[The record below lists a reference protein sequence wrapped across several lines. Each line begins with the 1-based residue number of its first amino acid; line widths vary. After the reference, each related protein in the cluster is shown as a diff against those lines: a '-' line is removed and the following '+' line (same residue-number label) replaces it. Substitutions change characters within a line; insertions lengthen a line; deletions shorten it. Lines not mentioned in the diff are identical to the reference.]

1 MQTVTRLCGGV
12 FLKNILIVFGGKSCE
27 HDISVITGV
36 LTTNSIDGNLYNKIP
51 VYVTS
56 DGEWYYSPILN
67 DLEWY
72 KNKDYKK
79 LNKVTL
85 VLGDNSLYSI
95 NKGRLKKLFKID
107 CAINCMHGVN
117 GEDGSL
123 CGIMALSEIPL
134 ASPDT
139 FTSSFS
145 IDKDVT
151 KIVLKGLN
159 VNCLPYLRIMKDCF
173 FTKKDLAIKM
183 IESKFTYPVIVKPSH
198 LGSSIGISVAKD
210 KVELEQALITAFSYD
225 DKVIVERALK
235 NFTEINQSVY
245 KIGEEIHLS
254 PLEKPFMEKDI
265 LSFKDKYLPNNKLP
279 KKEFPAKI
287 KDKLKNEIYKITEKV
302 YRKCCFNGIIRIDY
316 LIENDVVYLNEINT
330 VPGSLAYYLHCQNIK
345 EFSYLLTS
353 LIESTIHSFNQKK
366 SLKKVYL
373 SGVLN
378 VKGAKGKR

>member
-1 MQTVTRLCGGV
+1 M
-12 FLKNILIVFGGKSCE
+12 KNILIVFGGKSCE

-51 VYVTS
+51 VYVS
-56 DGEWYYSPILN
+56 GDGEWFYSPLLN
-67 DLEWY
+67 NLEWY
-72 KNKDYKK
+72 KTKDYKK
-79 LNKVTL
+79 VSKVTL
-85 VLGDNSLYSI
+85 LLGDDYLYSV
-95 NKGRLKKLFKID
+95 KGGKTKKLFKID

-123 CGIMALSEIPL
+123 CGLMKLCNIPL

-159 VNCLPYLRIMKDCF
+159 VNCLPHLRIMKDCF

-183 IESKFTYPVIVKPSH
+183 VESKFSYPVIVKPAH
-198 LGSSIGISVAKD
+198 LGSSIGISVANNSL
-210 KVELEQALITAFSYD
+210 ELEQALINAFTYD
-225 DKVIVERALK
+225 VKVIVERALK
-235 NFTEINQSVY
+235 DFVEINQSVY
-245 KIGEEIHLS
+245 KIGEDIRLS
-254 PLEKPFMEKDI
+254 QLERPFMEKDI
-265 LSFKDKYLPNNKLP
+265 LSFKDKYLSNKKLP

-287 KDKLKNEIYKITEKV
+287 SDKLKTEIYKITEKV

-330 VPGSLAYYLHCQNIK
+330 VPGSLAYYLHCQNLR
-345 EFSYLLTS
+345 EFGYLLTS
-353 LIESTIHSFNQKK
+353 LIESTINAFNQKK